1 MDMEVKKRK
10 NNMNLFTAFEQ
21 IVILAEN
28 SALSKDFYK
37 KAAKY
42 IKYISQ
48 KLNITERQC
57 VMLAMF
63 LENSEYT
70 AVHLGSFAKYLKCRT
85 ISLLCYVPDIDELE
99 QRQFIVRSRD
109 FNEAKYY
116 RISAAAVEAFKKNEC
131 YQQRDI
137 SNLSFNEFLAELE
150 VIFKSIP
157 SEMTFNKVSDLLDK
171 NPQLSMVQ
179 CVKEYTL
186 DMEMET
192 ILLYFIHMLVN
203 EENDSVELRDIEK
216 LFDDKRRFREIK
228 FDLRNGELPLQSLGI
243 IEYGFSGGFANR
255 ESFRLSNEAKEAIF
269 FGSEIILNTDARRP
283 RIRAEEIALKKLYYD
298 DEVESKINELYD
310 ILEDKNYKI
319 VQKRLID
326 SGLRCGLTCLFF
338 GRPGTGKTETV
349 LQLARRTGR
358 DVVQVDVAKLKSMW
372 VGQSEKNIKVLFAQY
387 RQKVKDC
394 KVTPILLFNEADS
407 IIGTRREGAEA
418 AVDKLEN
425 SLLSIILQEM
435 ETLEGIMIATTN
447 LEKNMDKAFE
457 RRFLVK
463 IRFNQPN
470 LTVRKKIFETMIP
483 DLTDSEY
490 TMLANKYELSG
501 GQIENVSRR
510 YTINNIL
517 HGECD
522 NRMKLISDYCE
533 SEKIIRNSHKIGF

>member
-1 MDMEVKKRK
+1 
-10 NNMNLFTAFEQ
+10 
-21 IVILAEN
+21 
-28 SALSKDFYK
+28 
-37 KAAKY
+37 
-42 IKYISQ
+42 
-48 KLNITERQC
+48 
-57 VMLAMF
+57 
-63 LENSEYT
+63 
-70 AVHLGSFAKYLKCRT
+70 
-85 ISLLCYVPDIDELE
+85 
-99 QRQFIVRSRD
+99 
-109 FNEAKYY
+109 
-116 RISAAAVEAFKKNEC
+116 
-131 YQQRDI
+131 
-137 SNLSFNEFLAELE
+137 
-150 VIFKSIP
+150 
-157 SEMTFNKVSDLLDK
+157 MTFNKVSDLLDK

>member
-1 MDMEVKKRK
+1 MDMEGKTRK
-10 NNMNLFTAFEQ
+10 NNMNLFTSFEQ

-42 IKYISQ
+42 IKCISQ

-70 AVHLGSFAKYLKCRT
+70 AVHLGSFAKYLRCRT

-131 YQQRDI
+131 YQPRGI

-150 VIFKSIP
+150 VVFKSIP

-228 FDLRNGELPLQSLGI
+228 FDLRNGDLPLQSLGI

-269 FGSEIILNTDARRP
+269 FGSEIILNKDARRP
-283 RIRAEEIALKKLYYD
+283 RIRAEEIAPKKLYYD

-326 SGLRCGLTCLFF
+326 SGLRSGLTFLFF

-463 IRFNQPN
+463 IRFNQPDVS
-470 LTVRKKIFETMIP
+470 VRKKIFKTMIP
-483 DLTDSEY
+483 ELSDCEY
-490 TMLANKYELSG
+490 ATLANKYELSG
-501 GQIENVSRR
+501 GQIENVARR

-522 NRMKLISDYCE
+522 NRMKIITDYCE

>member
-1 MDMEVKKRK
+1 MEGETRK

-28 SALSKDFYK
+28 SALSKEFYK

-42 IKYISQ
+42 VKYVTK

-70 AVHLGSFAKYLKCRT
+70 AVHLGNFAKYLKCRT
-85 ISLLCYVPDIDELE
+85 ISLLCYASDIDELE
-99 QRQFIVRSRD
+99 KRQFIVRSRD
-109 FNEAKYY
+109 FNDAKYY
-116 RISAAAVEAFKKNEC
+116 RISAAAVEAFKNDEC
-131 YQQRDI
+131 YQPRDI
-137 SNLSFNEFLAELE
+137 SNLTFNEFLAELE
-150 VIFKSIP
+150 VIFKNIP
-157 SEMTFNKVSDLLDK
+157 SEMTYNKVSDLLDK

-179 CVKEYTL
+179 CVKDYTL

-243 IEYGFSGGFANR
+243 IEYGFTAGFANR

-269 FGSEIILNTDARRP
+269 WGSEIYLNTDEKRP
-283 RIRAEEIALKKLYYD
+283 RIKAEEIVPKKLYYD
-298 DEVESKINELYD
+298 DEVESKVNELYD
-310 ILEDKNYKI
+310 IFEDKNFKVI
-319 VQKRLID
+319 QKRLVD

-349 LQLARRTGR
+349 LQIARRTGR

-372 VGQSEKNIKVLFAQY
+372 VGQSEKNIKILFAQY
-387 RQKVKDC
+387 RQRVRDSKI
-394 KVTPILLFNEADS
+394 TPILLFNEADS

-435 ETLEGIMIATTN
+435 ENLEGIMIATTN

-463 IRFNQPN
+463 IRFNQPG
-470 LTVRKKIFETMIP
+470 TSVRKKIFETMIP
-483 DLTDSEY
+483 ELSDCDYAT
-490 TMLANKYELSG
+490 LANKYELSG
-501 GQIENVSRR
+501 GQIENVARR

-522 NRMKLISDYCE
+522 NRMKLITAYCE
-533 SEKIIRNSHKIGF
+533 SEKIIRSTHKIGF

>member
-137 SNLSFNEFLAELE
+137 SNLSFNGFLAELE

>member
-1 MDMEVKKRK
+1 MDMEVKTK
-10 NNMNLFTAFEQ
+10 NQMNLFTAFEQ

-28 SALSKDFYK
+28 SALSKEFYK

-42 IKYISQ
+42 IKYITK
-48 KLNITERQC
+48 KLNITDRQS

-70 AVHLGSFAKYLKCRT
+70 AVHIGSFAKHLKCRT

-99 QRQFIVRSRD
+99 KRQFIVRSRD
-109 FNEAKYY
+109 SGEAKYY
-116 RISAAAVEAFKKNEC
+116 RISAEAVEAFKNDEC
-131 YQQRDI
+131 YQPRDV
-137 SNLSFNEFLAELE
+137 SNLTCNEFIAELE
-150 VIFKSIP
+150 VVFNNIP
-157 SEMTFNKVSDLLDK
+157 SEMTYNKVSDLLDK
-171 NPQLSMVQ
+171 NPQLNMVK
-179 CVKEYTL
+179 CIKDYTL

-216 LFDDKRRFREIK
+216 IFNDKRRYREIR
-228 FDLRNGELPLQSLGI
+228 FDLRNGYLPLQSLGI
-243 IEYGFSGGFANR
+243 VEYGFSGGFANR

-269 FGSEIILNTDARRP
+269 FGSEIYLNTDTKRP
-283 RIRAEEIALKKLYYD
+283 RIRAEEISWKKLFFD
-298 DEVESKINELYD
+298 DEVESKVNELYD
-310 ILEDKNYKI
+310 ILEDKNYKVI
-319 VQKRLID
+319 QKRLVD

-358 DVVQVDVAKLKSMW
+358 DVVQVDVEKLKSMW
-372 VGQSEKNIKVLFAQY
+372 VGQSEKNIKALFSQY
-387 RQKVKDC
+387 RQRVRDS

-407 IIGTRREGAEA
+407 VIGTRREGAEA

-435 ETLEGIMIATTN
+435 ETLEGIMVATTN
-447 LEKNMDKAFE
+447 LENNMDKAFE

-463 IRFNQPN
+463 IRFNQPG
-470 LTVRKKIFETMIP
+470 VSIRKKIFETMIP
-483 DLTDSEY
+483 ELSDSEY
-490 TMLANKYELSG
+490 STLANKYELSG
-501 GQIENVSRR
+501 GQIENVARR

-522 NRMKLISDYCE
+522 NRMKIITDYCE
-533 SEKIIRNSHKIGF
+533 SENIIRNSHKIGF

>member
-1 MDMEVKKRK
+1 MDMEVKIKK
-10 NNMNLFTAFEQ
+10 NPMNLFTAFEQ

-28 SALSKDFYK
+28 SALSKEFYK
-37 KAAKY
+37 KAKKY
-42 IKYISQ
+42 IKYVTK
-48 KLNITERQC
+48 KLNITDHQC

-109 FNEAKYY
+109 FNDAKYY

-131 YQQRDI
+131 YQPRDI
-137 SNLSFNEFLAELE
+137 SNLTFNEFLAEVE
-150 VIFKSIP
+150 VVFKSIP
-157 SEMTFNKVSDLLDK
+157 SEMTFNKVNDLLDK

-179 CVKEYTL
+179 CVKDYTL

-243 IEYGFSGGFANR
+243 IEYGFTAGFANR

-269 FGSEIILNTDARRP
+269 FGSEIVLNTDARRP

-298 DEVESKINELYD
+298 DEVDSKVNELYD
-310 ILEDKNYKI
+310 ILEDKNFKVI
-319 VQKRLID
+319 QKRLID

-463 IRFNQPN
+463 IRFNQPG
-470 LTVRKKIFETMIP
+470 TSVRKKIFETMIP
-483 DLTDSEY
+483 ELSDCEY
-490 TMLANKYELSG
+490 TTLANKYELSG
-501 GQIENVSRR
+501 GQIENVARR

-522 NRMKLISDYCE
+522 NRMKLITDYCE
-533 SEKIIRNSHKIGF
+533 SEKIIRNTHKIGF

>member
-1 MDMEVKKRK
+1 MEGKTRK

-28 SALSKDFYK
+28 SALSKEFYK

-70 AVHLGSFAKYLKCRT
+70 AVHIGSFAKYLKCRT
-85 ISLLCYVPDIDELE
+85 ISLLCYVSDIDELE
-99 QRQFIVRSRD
+99 KRQFIVRSRD
-109 FNEAKYY
+109 FNDAKYY